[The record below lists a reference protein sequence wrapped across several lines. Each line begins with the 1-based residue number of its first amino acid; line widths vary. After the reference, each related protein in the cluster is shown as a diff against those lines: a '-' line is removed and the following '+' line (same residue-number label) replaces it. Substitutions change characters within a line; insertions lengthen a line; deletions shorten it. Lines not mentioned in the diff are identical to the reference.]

1 MNTGMIIL
9 LCVSA
14 VVILILLIFNM
25 NSGNLNRIK
34 AKKVGDGQHGTARWA
49 TPKEISDAFRVVS
62 FRPDQWRVGKHMPTV
77 DGLIIDKIQRGG
89 KIYARVDTTD
99 SHTLILSTTGGGK
112 TTYFLYPNMEYACAA
127 GMSFLVTDTKG
138 DVFRDYATIAQKYYG
153 YHPYVI
159 DLRQPMQSDSY
170 NLIHLVNKYY
180 DLYNSTNNITYQA
193 KAERYAKITAKTIV
207 RLKGFD
213 GGGQNAFFYDS
224 AEGVIAAVILLIAE
238 FCTAGQRHIVS
249 VFKIVQELMQVDPTT
264 AKNKESIPQ
273 TYLQVLLNKLPANHK
288 AKWLAGA
295 AANSPLQSM
304 ASVMSTAMSR
314 LLSFIDSE
322 LEQIICFNSNIDA
335 ERFCTEK
342 TAIFIVFPENDAPK
356 HFIVSLFIKQLYNEV
371 IEWANNS
378 INNKLDKRVYFFL
391 DEYGTM
397 TKFEDAEMMFSAGR
411 SRGIFQVPMIQ
422 SLSQL
427 EKNYGKDGA
436 EIIEDCCQNIL
447 FGGLSPLCSSAEKL
461 SQSLGNQTIMSG
473 SISHNFNHSRLSSG
487 TSYQMIK
494 RPLMTAD
501 ELKNMEKG
509 KWILE
514 KTGFHPMQTTM
525 DRFERWKIQMDDPY
539 TLKTSAVQTVY
550 YATRAELFENVQK
563 KYGYTY
569 TSIYEKKKE
578 LSNEYLY

>member
-1 MNTGMIIL
+1 
-9 LCVSA
+9 
-14 VVILILLIFNM
+14 
-25 NSGNLNRIK
+25 
-34 AKKVGDGQHGTARWA
+34 
-49 TPKEISDAFRVVS
+49 
-62 FRPDQWRVGKHMPTV
+62 
-77 DGLIIDKIQRGG
+77 
-89 KIYARVDTTD
+89 
-99 SHTLILSTTGGGK
+99 
-112 TTYFLYPNMEYACAA
+112 
-127 GMSFLVTDTKG
+127 
-138 DVFRDYATIAQKYYG
+138 
-153 YHPYVI
+153 
-159 DLRQPMQSDSY
+159 
-170 NLIHLVNKYY
+170 
-180 DLYNSTNNITYQA
+180 
-193 KAERYAKITAKTIV
+193 
-207 RLKGFD
+207 
-213 GGGQNAFFYDS
+213 
-224 AEGVIAAVILLIAE
+224 
-238 FCTAGQRHIVS
+238 
-249 VFKIVQELMQVDPTT
+249 
-264 AKNKESIPQ
+264 
-273 TYLQVLLNKLPANHK
+273 
-288 AKWLAGA
+288 
-295 AANSPLQSM
+295 
-304 ASVMSTAMSR
+304 
-314 LLSFIDSE
+314 
-322 LEQIICFNSNIDA
+322 
-335 ERFCTEK
+335 
-342 TAIFIVFPENDAPK
+342 
-356 HFIVSLFIKQLYNEV
+356 
-371 IEWANNS
+371 
-378 INNKLDKRVYFFL
+378 
-391 DEYGTM
+391 M